1 MKLSCGIVGLP
12 NVGKS
17 TLFNALLKKQVAY
30 AANYPFAT
38 IEPNVGI
45 VEVPDDRLAALATV
59 FPNNPPLVPA
69 VVEFYDIAGLVAGAS
84 KGEGLGNKFLSHI
97 REVAAIVHVVR
108 IFEDSTI
115 THVSDKIDPASDIS
129 TINTELILADLA
141 TLEKFKEP
149 KGNAPKED
157 LATFQVVK
165 KLRVALDSGT
175 AARNVELEDDEK
187 EAIKQLN
194 LLSMKPV
201 LFVFNTSESRLEDKV
216 GTEKKIEEILKQV
229 QDDPSAG
236 SGQAGS
242 EYLYLCAKLE
252 NDIVDLSSED
262 QKEYLNQY
270 GLQET
275 GLNRLI
281 QKTYELLGLISFLTA
296 GEKEVRAWTIRRGSN
311 AVQASG
317 EIHTDFMKNFIKAE
331 IAGFTDFV
339 ALKGWVGAREKGKVT
354 LAGKDYIMKDGDVVE
369 FKIGV

>member
-1 MKLSCGIVGLP
+1 MSLKIGIIGLP

-38 IEPNVGI
+38 IEPNVGV

-97 REVAAIVHVVR
+97 REVAAIIHVVR
-108 IFEDSTI
+108 IFDDSNI
-115 THVSDKIDPASDIS
+115 THVSNKIDPASDIA

-141 TLEKFKEP
+141 TLEKYKEP
-149 KGNAPKED
+149 KGNAAKED
-157 LATFQVVK
+157 WATFEVVK
-165 KLRVALDSGT
+165 KLRVALDAGT
-175 AARNVELEDDEK
+175 AARNVDLEDDEK

-194 LLSMKPV
+194 LLTMKPV
-201 LFVFNTSESRLEDKV
+201 LFVLNTSESQLEDKA
-216 GTEKKIEEILKQV
+216 GTEKKITEILHSV
-229 QDDPSAG
+229 QNDKST
-236 SGQAGS
+236 

-252 NDIVDLSSED
+252 NDIVDLSADE

-296 GEKEVRAWTIRRGSN
+296 GEKEVRAWTIKKGFN

-331 IAGFTDFV
+331 IASFTDFV
-339 ALKGWVGAREKGKVT
+339 ALKGWAGAREKGKVT

>member
-1 MKLSCGIVGLP
+1 MKLSCGIIGLP

-115 THVSDKIDPASDIS
+115 THVSDKIDPASDIA

-141 TLEKFKEP
+141 TLEKYKKP
-149 KGNAPKED
+149 KGNAAKED
-157 LATFQVVK
+157 LATFEVVK
-165 KLRVALDSGT
+165 KLRAELDAGT
-175 AARNVELEDDEK
+175 SAKDVDLDDDEK
-187 EAIKQLN
+187 EAIKQLD

-201 LFVFNTSESRLEDKV
+201 LFVFNTSESQLEDKE
-216 GTEKKIEEILKQV
+216 GTEKKITEILRSL
-229 QDDPSAG
+229 PAG
-236 SGQAGS
+236 RHGAQNDKSS

-252 NDIVDLSSED
+252 NDIVELSSEE

-281 QKTYELLGLISFLTA
+281 QKTYDLLGLISFLTA
-296 GEKEVRAWTIRRGSN
+296 GEKEVRAWTIKKGSN

-331 IAGFTDFV
+331 ISSFTDFV
-339 ALKGWVGAREKGKVT
+339 ALKGWAGAREKGKVT